1 MNEEEKLS
9 LEQQIRREINHVE
22 DGMRKTAMAKSF
34 RSLTILLGK
43 LGIGTDKF
51 VIDYDEKTKA
61 FFGGGKY
68 TTPRA
73 PWRTGVDYGLGLKES
88 VAWTKRYLAARK
100 ASTAVAALGSVGV
113 SEDESSS
120 I

>member
-1 MNEEEKLS
+1 MKDVDLS
-9 LEQQIRREINHVE
+9 FEQQIRQEVDHVR

-43 LGIGTDKF
+43 LGIAPDKLI
-51 VIDYDEKTKA
+51 VDWDTKYSLNGA
-61 FFGGGKY
+61 VLPRPPFRSGKS
-68 TTPRA
+68 
-73 PWRTGVDYGLGLKES
+73 YGLGLAEA

-113 SEDESSS
+113 SEDKPSSV
-120 I
+120 